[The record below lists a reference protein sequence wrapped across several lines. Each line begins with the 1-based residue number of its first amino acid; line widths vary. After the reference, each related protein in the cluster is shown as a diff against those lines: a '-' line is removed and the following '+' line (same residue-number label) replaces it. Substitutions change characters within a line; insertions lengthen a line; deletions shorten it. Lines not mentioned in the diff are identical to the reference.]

1 MYVYACMHANMHGCM
16 DARMVEVW
24 RFGGMDV
31 CVCCWLVLVPTLGL
45 GSSNVIEKTYVTNIL
60 ALQH

>member
-31 CVCCWLVLVPTLGL
+31 CVCVVDWFWYQLWGWAAPML
-45 GSSNVIEKTYVTNIL
+45 
-60 ALQH
+60 